1 MKKIYGV
8 ICVVIS
14 SIGFGLM
21 PVLAKLAYESGGNT
35 YNVLFYRFLFALIV
49 LWIYNLITGKSMKIT
64 KEQLKLIF
72 IIGLVGYYTTS
83 LALFMAYNY
92 VPVGVATTIHFI
104 YPAIVTAASYFLYK
118 EKITPL
124 KVFALVLSFIGVFM
138 IIGISSDVS
147 LDIRGVMLAIVSAI
161 IWGIYVLGVA
171 NPLLE
176 GIDSSVLVFY
186 ISIFSCMSN
195 GTAQALTGKLNLPIP
210 GKALIM
216 VVLLTLL
223 STVVPLVTFGIGIQ
237 VVGPGSA
244 SILSTLEP
252 VTSLVVGYLVLS
264 EGITGQMIVGTLLI
278 IAAVILLSAQNSDKG

>member
-1 MKKIYGV
+1 MKKIYGI

-21 PVLAKLAYESGGNT
+21 PVLAKLAYELGGNT
-35 YNVLFYRFLFALIV
+35 YNVLFYRFLFAFIM
-49 LWIYNLITGKSMKIT
+49 LWIFNLITGKSMKIT

-72 IIGLVGYYTTS
+72 VIGLIGYYTTS

-92 VPVGVATTIHFI
+92 VPAGVATTIHFI
-104 YPAIVTAASYFLYK
+104 YPAIVTVASYFLYK
-118 EKITPL
+118 EKIAPL
-124 KVFALVLSFIGVFM
+124 KALALVLSFIGVFM

-147 LDIRGVMLAIVSAI
+147 LDIRGIALSVVSAI
-161 IWGIYVLGVA
+161 VWAVYVLGVA
-171 NPLLE
+171 NPLLK

-186 ISIFSCMSN
+186 ISIISWLSN
-195 GTAQALTGKLNLPIP
+195 GTAQALTGKLNLLIP

-223 STVVPLVTFGIGIQ
+223 STVIPLVTFGIGIQ

-252 VTSLVVGYLVLS
+252 VTSLIVGYLVLS
-264 EGITGQMIVGTLLI
+264 EDITGQMIIGTILI
-278 IAAVILLSAQNSDKG
+278 IAAVILLSAQKGE

>member
-21 PVLAKLAYESGGNT
+21 PVLAKLAYELGGNT

-49 LWIYNLITGKSMKIT
+49 LWIYNLITGKSMKVT
-64 KEQLKLIF
+64 KKQLKLLF
-72 IIGLVGYYTTS
+72 VIGLMGYTTS

-124 KVFALVLSFIGVFM
+124 KALALVLSFIGVFM